1 MIDVMSDHPVILP
14 QAGSLTEDDLRAMW
28 PIPTA
33 SDDKYSRGVVGVDTG
48 SARYPGAA
56 VLSTLGALRAGAS
69 FVRYCGAEAAT
80 PAILARCPSVTF
92 GPGRVSAWVVGCGW
106 DEDAMNVLRLS
117 PRLDDGV
124 PCVIDAGALWVIDQ
138 ALAMN
143 GQSSLPADCL
153 LTPHAG
159 ELARLLGVERADVE
173 ADPARYAVQA
183 AEKIGAAV
191 LLKGA
196 VQYCATPDGTVI
208 KAVQGPAW
216 TAQAGSGD
224 VLAGVAATL
233 LAAGMEAGRAGAA
246 AASLQALAAS
256 QNPGPWAPDQLAD
269 MFPSVIGRFGQ

>member
-1 MIDVMSDHPVILP
+1 MMDVMSDPS
-14 QAGSLTEDDLRAMW
+14 SLSEADLRAMW

-48 SARYPGAA
+48 SERYPGAA

-80 PAILARCPSVTF
+80 QAILARCPSVTF

-106 DEDAMNVLRLS
+106 DEDVMNVLRLS
-117 PRLDDGV
+117 SHLDDDV
-124 PCVIDAGALWVIDQ
+124 PCVIDAGALWVVDQ

-143 GQSSLPADCL
+143 GQTTLPADCL

-159 ELARLLGVERADVE
+159 ELARLLGVERTDVE
-173 ADPARYAVQA
+173 ADPARFAVQA
-183 AEKIGAAV
+183 AQRTGAAV

-208 KAVQGPAW
+208 QAVPGPAW

-233 LAAGMEAGRAGAA
+233 LAAGLEAGRAGAV

-256 QNPGPWAPDQLAD
+256 KNPGPWAPDQLAD
-269 MFPSVIGRFGQ
+269 LFPAVIGRLV